1 MNQLSFS
8 KRLPL
13 LTAAALL
20 AFGAQE
26 VLAKPAAGAKRYLI
40 QYTHGN
46 AAALKAAV
54 TRAGGSIAFDY
65 ALIDGVAADLSAA
78 QLRAVRSSGVATT
91 IQEDSVR
98 ALHNHLPDFSSEFVP
113 WGVDRIDADA
123 VWSNSATGEDPN
135 VRPGRVAG
143 QGVVVGVLDS
153 GIDYGH
159 PDLAAN
165 ILDLR
170 ADGKIRDFLDGD
182 ADPTDSAQNGHGTSS
197 ASVIASVDNEVGV
210 LGVAPKAKISPYRIC
225 NVNCP
230 LSAIIGGLLQA
241 IDDGVDVIN
250 MSFGGAAGFNLE
262 AAAIQAA
269 NRAGIVLVA
278 SAGNDGSQKIQF
290 PAGYD
295 TVLAVGATDDTD
307 APASFT
313 NYGGWVDV
321 TGPGVNVPAATCRG
335 CGRDAFLEETSPTA
349 RELDPLAMEGSPVA
363 TVAGVPVTFVGLACE
378 ASGAL
383 APLNGQV
390 ALIQRGDCP
399 FAEKVSR
406 AEAAGA
412 IGTIVYNNE
421 PGNFDGTL
429 GEYEATGPSVS
440 LSQEQGNALRTDAVA
455 GVTLVNLSV
464 VATDY
469 DLVSGTSFSGPHV
482 AGVAALVRSANP
494 ALSPIEVRKIIETTA
509 EPIGP
514 KVIFGNG
521 MVRADLAVDAAGSP

>member
-1 MNQLSFS
+1 
-8 KRLPL
+8 
-13 LTAAALL
+13 
-20 AFGAQE
+20 
-26 VLAKPAAGAKRYLI
+26 
-40 QYTHGN
+40 
-46 AAALKAAV
+46 
-54 TRAGGSIAFDY
+54 
-65 ALIDGVAADLSAA
+65 
-78 QLRAVRSSGVATT
+78 
-91 IQEDSVR
+91 
-98 ALHNHLPDFSSEFVP
+98 
-113 WGVDRIDADA
+113 
-123 VWSNSATGEDPN
+123 
-135 VRPGRVAG
+135 
-143 QGVVVGVLDS
+143 
-153 GIDYGH
+153 
-159 PDLAAN
+159 
-165 ILDLR
+165 
-170 ADGKIRDFLDGD
+170 
-182 ADPTDSAQNGHGTSS
+182 
-197 ASVIASVDNEVGV
+197 
-210 LGVAPKAKISPYRIC
+210 
-225 NVNCP
+225 
-230 LSAIIGGLLQA
+230 
-241 IDDGVDVIN
+241 
-250 MSFGGAAGFNLE
+250 
-262 AAAIQAA
+262 
-269 NRAGIVLVA
+269 
-278 SAGNDGSQKIQF
+278 
-290 PAGYD
+290 
-295 TVLAVGATDDTD
+295 
-307 APASFT
+307 
-313 NYGGWVDV
+313 
-321 TGPGVNVPAATCRG
+321 
-335 CGRDAFLEETSPTA
+335 
-349 RELDPLAMEGSPVA
+349 
-363 TVAGVPVTFVGLACE
+363 VAGVPVTFVGLACE